1 MTYRELAW
9 LLLVFPVSAHLV
21 CADLQSSCLLG
32 QLLGAIVRSWS
43 HPCFMTI
50 ATIGFLASM
59 LLRRWRWVFLTGVGA
74 GILPLVLLFAMLTDS
89 EEASILLTGRVLPT
103 LLGGVIV
110 CSIGWLFGR
119 LLLRLRRDAWNK

>member
-1 MTYRELAW
+1 MA
-9 LLLVFPVSAHLV
+9 
-21 CADLQSSCLLG
+21 
-32 QLLGAIVRSWS
+32 
-43 HPCFMTI
+43 I
-50 ATIGFLASM
+50 ATIGFFASM
-59 LLRRWRWVFLTGVGA
+59 LLRRWRWAFLTGVGA
-74 GILPLVLLFAMLTDS
+74 GILPLVLLFGMLTEA

>member
-1 MTYRELAW
+1 VTYRELAW

-74 GILPLVLLFAMLTDS
+74 GILPLALLFGMLS
-89 EEASILLTGRVLPT
+89 EAEEASILLTGGCF
-103 LLGGVIV
+103 LLCLVA
-110 CSIGWLFGR
+110 S
-119 LLLRLRRDAWNK
+119 